1 MLAAFLTTL
10 LFATS
15 AVCGFRTASQ
25 IGGIEANFWR
35 ITLATIFLTAWAF
48 TFGEGFSGAPG
59 WFMLSGLLGIG
70 LGDTA
75 YFQSLL
81 RLGTRR
87 TVLLCQCLTAPFSA
101 LIEWAWLGNS
111 LHLAEIA
118 CIGVILVGVGVVLA
132 PDDHLKISPRDWKI
146 GVSACVFSA
155 IAAGFANVLI
165 RKAFQVAHDGGM
177 NPDAGTT
184 GYQRMV
190 GGFWIPAI
198 ALFVFKWRSAHAH
211 GGLLEEKT
219 LKITRDKW
227 ARLWP
232 WVLVNALA
240 GQTLGV
246 TCMQWALKTTPA
258 GIVAAIIATT
268 PIVLLPMTRFLEN
281 EKITRRALLGAVVAV
296 AGVIGLAYWR

>member
-1 MLAAFLTTL
+1 MLAALLTTL
-10 LFATS
+10 LFAAS
-15 AVCGFRTASQ
+15 AVSGFRTAKQ
-25 IGGIEANFWR
+25 IGGVEANFWR

-48 TFGEGFSGAPG
+48 GFGCGFAGAPG
-59 WFMLSGLLGIG
+59 WFMLSGFFGIG
-70 LGDTA
+70 LGDSA

-101 LIEWAWLGNS
+101 LVEWIWLGNS

-118 CIGVILVGVGVVLA
+118 CIAVILVGVAIVLA
-132 PDDHLKISPRDWKI
+132 PDDHMKISPRDWKI
-146 GVSACVFSA
+146 GVVACVFGA
-155 IAAGFANVLI
+155 IAASFGNVLI
-165 RKAFQVAHDGGM
+165 RKAFQVAHADGID
-177 NPDAGTT
+177 PDAGTT
-184 GYQRMV
+184 GYQRML

-211 GGLLEEKT
+211 GGLMEEKT
-219 LKITRDKW
+219 LRVTRDKW

-232 WVLVNALA
+232 WVLINALA

-258 GIVAAIIATT
+258 GIVAAIISTT
-268 PIVLLPMTRFLEN
+268 PIILLPMTRYLEK
-281 EKITRRALLGAVVAV
+281 EKITHRAVLGAFTAV

>member
-1 MLAAFLTTL
+1 MLAALLTTL

-15 AVCGFRTASQ
+15 AVCGFRTAKQ

-35 ITLATIFLTAWAF
+35 ITLATIFLTGWAF
-48 TFGEGFSGAPG
+48 TFGSGFAGAPG
-59 WFMLSGLLGIG
+59 WFMLSGLFGIG

-101 LIEWAWLGNS
+101 LVEWVWLGNR

-118 CIGVILVGVGVVLA
+118 CIAVILAGVVIVLA

-146 GVSACVFSA
+146 GVTACVFGA
-155 IAAGFANVLI
+155 IAAAFANVII
-165 RKAFQVAHDGGM
+165 RKAFEVAHADGID
-177 NPDAGTT
+177 PDAGTT
-184 GYQRMV
+184 GYQRMI

-198 ALFVFKWRSAHAH
+198 ALFVFKGRSAHEH
-211 GGLLEEKT
+211 GGLMEERT
-219 LKITRDKW
+219 FRVARDKW
-227 ARLWP
+227 SRLWP
-232 WVLVNALA
+232 WLLVNALA

-268 PIVLLPMTRFLEN
+268 PIILLPMTRFLEN
-281 EKITRRALLGAVVAV
+281 EKITHRSLLGALTAV
-296 AGVIGLAYWR
+296 IGVIGLVYWR